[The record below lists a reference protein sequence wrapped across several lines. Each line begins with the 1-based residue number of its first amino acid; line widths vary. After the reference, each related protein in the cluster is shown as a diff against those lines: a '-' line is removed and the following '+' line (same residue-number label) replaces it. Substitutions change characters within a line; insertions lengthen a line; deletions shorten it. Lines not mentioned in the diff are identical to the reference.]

1 MGWRSD
7 TRRVIRQYPELRRRE
22 ASLHDPTITPL
33 YSPLPAPGN
42 ASRMTET
49 LALRE
54 LPPQEQREL
63 AAVSSAVSTTMRYR
77 NGTLRVRLIDMVYW
91 ERACSLEGAAIRLH
105 VSIDTAKKWHTA
117 FIELVDAYLRVL

>member
-1 MGWRSD
+1 MGWRSE
-7 TRRVIRQYPELRRRE
+7 TRRVIRRYPELKHRE
-22 ASLHDPTITPL
+22 AALHDPTITPL
-33 YSPLPAPGN
+33 YTPLPASGTPG
-42 ASRMTET
+42 RTTEAV
-49 LALRE
+49 ALRE

-77 NGTLRVRLIDMVYW
+77 NGTLRVRLVDLVYW

-105 VSIDTAKKWHTA
+105 VSIGTAKTWHSA